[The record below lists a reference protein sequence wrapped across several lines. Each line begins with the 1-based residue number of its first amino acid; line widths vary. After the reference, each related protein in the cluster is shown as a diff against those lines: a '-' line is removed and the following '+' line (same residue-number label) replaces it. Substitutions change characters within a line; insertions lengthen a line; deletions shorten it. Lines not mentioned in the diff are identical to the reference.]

1 LAQALYP
8 QKWSQE
14 AITLFTDYVN
24 AHMNKLK
31 LLDLFS
37 GIGGFSLGFEKTGS
51 FETVA
56 FCEKDKFCQSVLV
69 KHWKHIKI
77 YDEIRNLKGIQADV
91 ITGGFPCQPFS
102 VAGKRKGTDDDR
114 YLWDETLR
122 VVAETKPR
130 WFVGENVEGIVNIS
144 EGKVLQQIQK
154 DLESEGFQVQ
164 CLIIPASGVGAWHQR
179 KRVWIIAYSNSNR
192 NRNEISKSN
201 EKKNSFS
208 QEHRQKFS
216 TSRKSIGT
224 NSNDVSNSNGRLRGR
239 WTTIEQSGENE
250 VRRIY
255 SSKEEQARDDLR
267 SKTIGCDAVSG
278 KTENVSYSNEK
289 RLEVK
294 QRKSKNNGKKFQT
307 IERNSI
313 KRSWWQTQ
321 SELRGVPDG
330 IQYGLDKDRANR
342 IKALG
347 NSIVPEIAYEI
358 AKAILVAENE
368 QTNGQVQRHRSYQH
382 GIQ

>member
-1 LAQALYP
+1 MRGTIH
-8 QKWSQE
+8 QKTWRR
-14 AITLFTDYVN
+14 DVYVIYRCHQHK
-24 AHMNKLK
+24 HMKLK

-37 GIGGFSLGFEKTGS
+37 GIGGFSLGFEKTGG

-56 FCEKDKFCQSVLV
+56 FCEKEKFCQSVL
-69 KHWKHIKI
+69 KKNWKNIRI

-102 VAGKRKGTDDDR
+102 TAGKRKGTDDDR

-122 VVAETKPR
+122 VIADTKPK

-154 DLESEGFQVQ
+154 DLETENFQVQ

-179 KRVWIIAYSNSNR
+179 KRVWIIGYSKHNGSFTSEIKRRNSEVNERSSQRKNETLQSERTNGSR
-192 NRNEISKSN
+192 NNEN
-201 EKKNSFS
+201 
-208 QEHRQKFS
+208 
-216 TSRKSIGT
+216 
-224 NSNDVSNSNGRLRGR
+224 VSNSNGGLRGR
-239 WTTIEQSGENE
+239 RRTIEQSGENE

-267 SKTIGCDAVSG
+267 SQAVGCDAVSG
-278 KTENVSYSNEK
+278 KTKNVSNSNEK
-289 RLEVK
+289 RLEVE

-307 IERNSI
+307 IERNNI

-321 SELRGVPDG
+321 SELCGVPDG
-330 IQYGLDKDRANR
+330 ISAELDKNRANR

-368 QTNGQVQRHRSYQH
+368 QSY
-382 GIQ
+382 